1 MGGPVGGFGGPGGG
15 FGGPGGGFFSTGSS
29 SGFAT
34 ASTCSKT
41 TTRTTKT
48 TRPSQN
54 TIKISIWRCFLLFFI
69 KFDDSRHAQLS
80 IYTVFHEESEFEIE
94 NDQF

>member
-1 MGGPVGGFGGPGGG
+1 MVLGVVLEQVEAVAKPLKKK
-15 FGGPGGGFFSTGSS
+15 
-29 SGFAT
+29 A
-34 ASTCSKT
+34 AKT

-54 TIKISIWRCFLLFFI
+54 TFKIIIWWFFV

-80 IYTVFHEESEFEIE
+80 IYTVFHEESEFEVE
-94 NDQF
+94 HSQT